1 MTTRNDTPRSILFLC
16 VHNAGRSQMAAGFA
30 RHLGGDNVSVYS
42 GGSEPADQINPA
54 AVAVMAEIGI
64 DIATQ
69 TPQQW
74 TDEVIATTDI
84 VVTMGCGDTCP
95 FFSGVRYL
103 DWELDDPA
111 GKPIQE
117 VRAIRNDIDQRVRA
131 LLTDLGVNALPEEG

>member
-30 RHLGGDNVSVYS
+30 RHLGGDNVRVYS
-42 GGSEPADQINPA
+42 GGSEPADQINPE

>member
-1 MTTRNDTPRSILFLC
+1 
-16 VHNAGRSQMAAGFA
+16 MAAGFA
-30 RHLGGDNVSVYS
+30 RHLGGDNVRVYS
-42 GGSEPADQINPA
+42 GGSEPADQINPE

-117 VRAIRNDIDQRVRA
+117 VRAIRDDIDQRVRA